1 MKVFIS
7 QNVDVSLEEI
17 KQSLS
22 FYEYKEMADYF
33 SYQDDF
39 KEEMIEALG
48 LDESDHL
55 ANISD
60 HYMNKYIKDNIGY
73 YDVTSEMQN
82 KITRLENALIETK
95 TPELIIPNNP
105 VDAHRFFCDLF
116 GFGYHASK
124 AEILQRNVGCDGAI

>member
-7 QNVDVSLEEI
+7 QNVNVSLEDV

-22 FYEYKEMADYF
+22 FTEYKEMADYF

-39 KEEMIEALG
+39 KEEMIEAIG

-60 HYMNKYIKDNIGY
+60 GYMNRYIRDNIGY
-73 YDVTSEMQN
+73 YEVTSQLQN
-82 KITRLENALIETK
+82 KIAQLERALMEAEPTK
-95 TPELIIPNNP
+95 LSLPDNP
-105 VDAHRFFCDLF
+105 SEVYRFFCDLF
-116 GFGYHASK
+116 GLGYHADK
-124 AEILQRNVGCDGAI
+124 AEMVKRISQAM